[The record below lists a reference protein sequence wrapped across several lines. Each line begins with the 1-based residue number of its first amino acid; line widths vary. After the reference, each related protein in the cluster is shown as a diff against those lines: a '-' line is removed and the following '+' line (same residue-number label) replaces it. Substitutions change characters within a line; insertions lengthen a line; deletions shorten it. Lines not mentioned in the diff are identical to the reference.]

1 MVGDEFVG
9 LLQLKSPQD
18 IEGAARRL
26 KAAAEQ
32 CEIEVNGEKINCQ
45 SAIGSTGVRSE
56 DDIKSLILRADRYMY
71 EAKKINGNQIV
82 SDANAEDD
90 AD

>member
-1 MVGDEFVG
+1 VVGDEFVG

-45 SAIGSTGVRSE
+45 SAIGITVVRSE
-56 DDIKSLILRADRYMY
+56 DDIKSLIHRADRYMY